1 MSYAPLVLVILAAFI
16 HATWNLL
23 SKRAAAAGP
32 TFIFA
37 YNLVCCIV
45 YAPWVAWIL
54 AHGEVTWSMAVVGFI
69 LLSGL
74 IHLAYS
80 LSLQRGYQVAHL
92 SVVYPVARGTGP
104 MLSTLGAF
112 LFLGEL
118 PSQHGVLGLLAVV
131 FGIGLISTQGTLSVF
146 REPGGLAGVRWGAII
161 GLFIA
166 SYTVVDAYGVK
177 VLGIRPVI
185 LDWCSNLLRFVL
197 LTPLVLRNRDHALA
211 RMSGR
216 WLLAVGVGVL
226 SPLSYIFVLMA
237 LEMQAPLSAVAP
249 MREMSMMIG
258 TLFGMVILREPV
270 GAWRLVGCVILI
282 VGVVLLGIRSDA

>member
-1 MSYAPLVLVILAAFI
+1 MSYTPLVLVILAAFI

-32 TFIFA
+32 TFVLA
-37 YNLVCCIV
+37 YNFVCCIV

-54 AHGEVTWSMAVVGFI
+54 AHGEMTWSVAVVGFI

-74 IHLAYS
+74 IHLAYN
-80 LSLQRGYQVAHL
+80 LCLQRGYQVAHL

-112 LFLGEL
+112 LFLGEM
-118 PSQHGVLGLLAVV
+118 PSRHGVLGLVVVV
-131 FGIGLISTQGTLSVF
+131 FGIGLISTQGNLSVLH
-146 REPGGLAGVRWGAII
+146 EPGGLAGVRWGAVI

-166 SYTVVDAYGVK
+166 SYTVIDAYGVK
-177 VLGIRPVI
+177 VLGIQPVI
-185 LDWCSNLLRFVL
+185 LDWCSNLLCFVL
-197 LTPLVLRNRDHALA
+197 LTPLMLRNRGHAPA
-211 RMSGR
+211 RMNGR

-226 SPLSYIFVLMA
+226 SPLSYILVLTA
-237 LEMQAPLSAVAP
+237 LEMQAPLSVVAP

-258 TLFGMVILREPV
+258 ALLGMIILREPV
-270 GAWRLVGCVILI
+270 GAWRLVGCMVLI
-282 VGVVLLGIRSDA
+282 VGVVLLGTD

>member
-32 TFIFA
+32 TFVFA

-54 AHGEVTWSMAVVGFI
+54 THGEVMWSVGIVGFM

-80 LSLQRGYQVAHL
+80 LCLQRGYQVAHL

-112 LFLGEL
+112 LFLGEM
-118 PSQHGVLGLLAVV
+118 PSQHGILGLMAVV
-131 FGIGLISTQGTLSVF
+131 FGIGLISTQGNLSVF
-146 REPGGLAGVRWGAII
+146 REPGGLAGVRWGAAT
-161 GLFIA
+161 GLLIA
-166 SYTVVDAYGVK
+166 NYTVIDAYGVK
-177 VLGIRPVI
+177 VLGIQPVI

-197 LTPLVLRNRDHALA
+197 LTPLVLRNRNHALA
-211 RMSGR
+211 RMNGQ

-226 SPLSYIFVLMA
+226 SPLSYILVLIA
-237 LEMQAPLSAVAP
+237 LEMQAPLSLVAP
-249 MREMSMMIG
+249 MREMSMMVG
-258 TLFGMVILREPV
+258 ALFGMVILREPV
-270 GAWRLVGCVILI
+270 GAWRLVGCLILI
-282 VGVVLLGIRSDA
+282 VGVVLLGAD